1 MHICRKR
8 GTLVALNE
16 DAKSWKA
23 AKPAIGRDHAAA
35 GLKAF
40 FALADHWRLNAEQ
53 ARILLGLPSERT
65 FYNWKGGRVGNPSH
79 DTMSRIGYLLGIHRA
94 LRTLFS
100 NPENVYG
107 WISRE
112 NDDFNGQT
120 PLERMLG
127 GDVTDLAYVRQY
139 LDALRGGWV

>member
-1 MHICRKR
+1 MTLDTAVDRRKA
-8 GTLVALNE
+8 TDPLT
-16 DAKSWKA
+16 S
-23 AKPAIGRDHAAA
+23 RDHMAA
-35 GLKAF
+35 GLRAF
-40 FALADHWRLNAEQ
+40 FALAAHWRLNADQ
-53 ARILLGLPSERT
+53 ARVLLGQPSERT
-65 FYNWKGGRVGNPSH
+65 FYNWKAGKVGSPSR

-120 PLERMLG
+120 PLQRMLG

-139 LDALRGGWV
+139 LDAMRGGWV

>member
-1 MHICRKR
+1 MAVDADLGRRKA
-8 GTLVALNE
+8 V
-16 DAKSWKA
+16 
-23 AKPAIGRDHAAA
+23 KPLASRVHAAA

-40 FALADHWRLNAEQ
+40 FALAEKWRLGPEQ
-53 ARILLGLPSERT
+53 ARILLGQPSKRT
-65 FYNWKGGRVGNPSH
+65 FYNWKGGKVGAPPR

-107 WISRE
+107 WIGRE
-112 NDDFNGQT
+112 NQDFNGRT
-120 PLERMLG
+120 PLQRMLG

-139 LDALRGGWV
+139 LDAMRGGWV

>member
-1 MHICRKR
+1 MEKKGMTMSADVDR
-8 GTLVALNE
+8 L
-16 DAKSWKA
+16 KA
-23 AKPAIGRDHAAA
+23 VKPLASRDHMAA

-40 FALADHWRLNAEQ
+40 FALADHWHLNAEQ
-53 ARILLGLPSERT
+53 ARILLGQPSERT
-65 FYNWKGGRVGNPSH
+65 FYNWKGGKVGSPSH

-107 WISRE
+107 WISQK
-112 NDDFNGQT
+112 NDDFKGQT
-120 PLERMLG
+120 PLQRMLG
-127 GDVTDLAYVRQY
+127 GDLTDVAYVRQY

>member
-1 MHICRKR
+1 MAFNADIKR
-8 GTLVALNE
+8 REVANPL
-16 DAKSWKA
+16 AS
-23 AKPAIGRDHAAA
+23 RDHMAA

-40 FALADHWRLNAEQ
+40 FALAEHWRLNAEQ
-53 ARILLGLPSERT
+53 ARTLLGQPSERT
-65 FYNWKGGRVGNPSH
+65 FYNWKGGKVGNPSH

-112 NDDFNGQT
+112 NDDFNGQS
-120 PLERMLG
+120 PLQRMLG